1 MLRIYP
7 LTLLI
12 TVLTLTIWSCEDEP
26 DPEDCL
32 GVEGGTAY
40 VDSCGT
46 CDDDPSNDCVLDCS
60 GEWGGFNI
68 CGCTDNTATNYD
80 STATFD
86 DGSCIADEVP
96 PSVAITSPTGGSQV
110 SEVTSIQFTANDN
123 VGIDK
128 TEIYTSSG
136 IIATVNGTNDVVYS
150 TNWNTN
156 TFNNEEVN
164 LYAIAYDLSGNVTTS
179 DIVTV
184 SIYNT
189 VTVTFEN
196 NCFLQMAFQFGKD
209 TPEVEDYI
217 DAEGTYELQVAKG
230 YGTVTFQGIV
240 ASSCGETLGWDF
252 DFDIGN
258 SDVTKT
264 LYVSGSYFFINLR
277 NSSNY
282 TVNDFYVNYGLT
294 SEIGCALNQP
304 NDSVQ
309 YPIGYFQA
317 FSNSNARV
325 YVDGESSYWYW
336 ENFGLDGS
344 TNQYINLNFTATS
357 LMVVGSGGEPTQE
370 NTVYETHILEG
381 KDFRFF
387 ND

>member
-1 MLRIYP
+1 MKPFFLFI
-7 LTLLI
+7 LSILCLA
-12 TVLTLTIWSCEDEP
+12 IWSCSEDPE
-26 DPEDCL
+26 PEDCL
-32 GVEGGTAY
+32 GVEGGSAY

-46 CDDDPSNDCVLDCS
+46 CDDIPANDCVLDCS
-60 GEWGGFNI
+60 GEWGGVSV
-68 CGCTDNTATNYD
+68 CGCTDMTATNYNPD
-80 STATFD
+80 ATFD
-86 DGSCIADEVP
+86 DGSCTADEVP

-123 VGIDK
+123 VGIEK

-136 IIATVNGTNDVVYS
+136 IVATVNGTNDVVYS

-156 TFNNEEVN
+156 TLDNQDVN

-189 VTVTFEN
+189 VTITFES

-217 DAEGTYELQVAKG
+217 DAEGNYEIEVEKG
-230 YGTVTFQGIV
+230 YGTATFQGIV
-240 ASSCGETLGWDF
+240 ASPCGETVGWDF

-258 SDVTKT
+258 SDITRT
-264 LYVSGSYFFINLR
+264 LNVSGSLFFVNLR
-277 NSSNY
+277 NSSSY
-282 TVNDFYVNYGLT
+282 TINDFYVNYGLT
-294 SEIGCALNQP
+294 SEIGCGLDLQ
-304 NDSVQ
+304 NDGVQ
-309 YPIGYFQA
+309 YPIGYFRA

-336 ENFGLDGS
+336 EELGLDGS
-344 TNQYINLNFTATS
+344 TNQYVNLNFSATS
-357 LMVVGSGGEPTQE
+357 LMSVGSGGEPTQE
-370 NTVYETHILEG
+370 NTIYETTILEG